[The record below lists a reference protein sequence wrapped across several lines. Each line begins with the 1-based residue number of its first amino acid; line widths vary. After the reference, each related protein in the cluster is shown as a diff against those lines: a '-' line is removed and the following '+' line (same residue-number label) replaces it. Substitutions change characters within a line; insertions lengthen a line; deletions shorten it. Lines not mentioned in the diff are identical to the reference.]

1 MLIFGG
7 EELSDFDSENTAS
20 PAQRTRL
27 NPEQI
32 KPLLAQICTKHEW
45 KLIDDHHIEATFL
58 FDDFIGALGFVNSA
72 GEVCEQENHHANF
85 ELGWGRVKVIIWTH
99 DVGGLTDADFVL
111 ATKINGV

>member
-1 MLIFGG
+1 MLISGG
-7 EELSDFDSENTAS
+7 EELSNPDEENTAS

-27 NPEQI
+27 NPEQM

-45 KLIDDHHIEATFL
+45 KLIEDHHIEATFL
-58 FDDFIGALGFVNSA
+58 FDDFLGALGFVNLA
-72 GEVCEQENHHANF
+72 GEVCERENHHADF

-99 DVGGLTDADFVL
+99 DVDGLTDADFVL